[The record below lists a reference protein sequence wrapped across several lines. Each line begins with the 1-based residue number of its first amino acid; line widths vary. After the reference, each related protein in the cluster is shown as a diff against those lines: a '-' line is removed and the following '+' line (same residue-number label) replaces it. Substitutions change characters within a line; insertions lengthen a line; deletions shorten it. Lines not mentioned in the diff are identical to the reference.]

1 MVSTYVRAVGEPSQF
16 PPGQYMTMAQSLQ
29 YPFSRGSIHITS
41 SDINSPPDFDTGF
54 LSHPADLAPQV
65 WTYKTMREIMRR
77 MPSFR
82 GEIAAT
88 HPQFPRESMAACI
101 SSYTPFVKDVVY
113 SDKDNEAIEQWV
125 RSKVET
131 AWHSSWVPTQ
141 RR

>member
-1 MVSTYVRAVGEPSQF
+1 MSTYARAVGEPSQF
-16 PPGQYMTMAQSLQ
+16 PRGQYMTMAQSLR

-41 SDINSPPDFDTGF
+41 SDINSPPDFDAGF

-88 HPQFPRESMAACI
+88 HPQFPRESEAACI

-113 SDKDNEAIEQWV
+113 SDEDNEAIEQWV

-131 AWHSSWVPTQ
+131 AWHSS
-141 RR
+141 

>member
-1 MVSTYVRAVGEPSQF
+1 
-16 PPGQYMTMAQSLQ
+16 MTVAQSLQ

-41 SDINSPPDFDTGF
+41 SDIHSPPAFDAGF

-65 WTYKTMREIMRR
+65 WAYKTMREITRR

-82 GEIAAT
+82 GEIEAT
-88 HPQFPRESMAACI
+88 HPQFPRGSMAACI

-113 SDKDNEAIEQWV
+113 SSKDNETIEHWV

-131 AWHSSWVPTQ
+131 TWHSSYAPGPGSPLNEDS
-141 RR
+141 